1 MSMNI
6 EQSSRRIAE
15 IGVIPVIRAAN
26 SAEAQQAVQAIYA
39 GGISIVEITMTIPDC
54 PTVIRDV
61 VREYGDKILVGAG
74 TVLNPEQAAQCLNAG
89 AEFLVSPGLCLPV
102 LKAAQAQNKLA
113 IPGAMT
119 PTELL
124 AATDEGAT
132 LIKIFPCE
140 NLGGAKYIK
149 ALKGPFPNAGL
160 IPTGGVT
167 LSNVGDYFAVGSFAV
182 GIGSE
187 LADLKALRA
196 GKASEVTAR
205 AKVLLE
211 SVTAALQLR
220 RKSASPS

>member
-6 EQSSRRIAE
+6 EHSSRRIAE
-15 IGVIPVIRAAN
+15 IGIIPVIRAAD
-26 SAEAQQAVQAIYA
+26 SVEARQAVQAIYA

-74 TVLNPEQAAQCLNAG
+74 TVLNHEQAIECLNAG

-102 LKAAQAQNKLA
+102 LKAAQARNKLA

-124 AATDEGAT
+124 TATDEGAA

-149 ALKGPFPNAGL
+149 ALKGPFPDAGL

-167 LSNVGDYFAVGSFAV
+167 LSNAVDYFAAGSFAV

-196 GKASEVTAR
+196 GKASEVTAN
-205 AKVLLE
+205 AKALLE
-211 SVTAALQLR
+211 SVTVALQLR

>member
-1 MSMNI
+1 MNI

-15 IGVIPVIRAAN
+15 IGIIPVIRAAN
-26 SAEAQQAVQAIYA
+26 SAEARQAVQAIYA

-54 PTVIRDV
+54 PTVIHDV

-74 TVLNPEQAAQCLNAG
+74 TVLNHEQAAQCLDAG

-102 LKAAQAQNKLA
+102 LKAAQVQNKLA

-119 PTELL
+119 PTELI
-124 AATDEGAT
+124 AATNEGAT

-140 NLGGAKYIK
+140 NLGGPKYIK
-149 ALKGPFPNAGL
+149 ALKGPFPDAGL

-167 LSNVGDYFAVGSFAV
+167 FSNVADYFAAGSFAV

-187 LADLKALRA
+187 LADLSALRA
-196 GKASEVTAR
+196 GKASEITAKAR
-205 AKVLLE
+205 TLLE
-211 SVTAALQLR
+211 SVTAALQLH
-220 RKSASPS
+220 RKSANSS

>member
-1 MSMNI
+1 MNI

-15 IGVIPVIRAAN
+15 VGIIPVIRAAN
-26 SAEAQQAVQAIYA
+26 SAEARQAVQAIYA

-54 PTVIRDV
+54 PTVIREV

-74 TVLNPEQAAQCLNAG
+74 TVLNYEQATQCFDAG

-102 LKAAQAQNKLA
+102 LKAAHARSKLA

-119 PTELL
+119 PTELI
-124 AATDEGAT
+124 AGSNEGAK

-140 NLGGAKYIK
+140 NLGGPKYIK
-149 ALKGPFPNAGL
+149 ALKGPFPDAGL

-167 LSNVGDYFAVGSFAV
+167 LSNVADYFAAGSFAV

-187 LADLKALRA
+187 LADLKVLRA
-196 GKASEVTAR
+196 GKASEVTAT
-205 AKVLLE
+205 AKALLE
-211 SVTAALQLR
+211 SVTAALHLR
-220 RKSASPS
+220 R

>member
-15 IGVIPVIRAAN
+15 IGIIPVIRAAN
-26 SAEAQQAVQAIYA
+26 SAEARQATQAIYA
-39 GGISIVEITMTIPDC
+39 GGISIVEITMTVPDC
-54 PTVIRDV
+54 LRVIRDV
-61 VREYGDKILVGAG
+61 VREYGAKILVGAG
-74 TVLNPEQAAQCLNAG
+74 TVLNHEQATQCLDAG

-124 AATDEGAT
+124 AATNEGAT

-167 LSNVGDYFAVGSFAV
+167 LSNAVEYFAAGSFAV

-196 GKASEVTAR
+196 GKASEVTAS
-205 AKVLLE
+205 AKALLE

>member
-1 MSMNI
+1 MNI

-15 IGVIPVIRAAN
+15 IGIIPIIRAAH
-26 SAEAQQAVQAIYA
+26 SAEAHQAVQAIHA

-61 VREYGDKILVGAG
+61 VREYGDKVLVGAG
-74 TVLNPEQAAQCLNAG
+74 TVLNHQQATQCLDAG

-102 LKAAQAQNKLA
+102 LKAAQAQNKLG

-119 PTELL
+119 PTELI
-124 AATDEGAT
+124 AAANEGAT
-132 LIKIFPCE
+132 LVKIFPCE

-149 ALKGPFPNAGL
+149 ALRGPFPDAGL

-167 LSNVGDYFAVGSFAV
+167 LSNVADYFAAGSFAV

-196 GKASEVTAR
+196 GKASEITAK
-205 AKVLLE
+205 AKALLE
-211 SVTAALQLR
+211 SVTAALQLH
-220 RKSASPS
+220 RKSANPS

>member
-1 MSMNI
+1 MNI

-15 IGVIPVIRAAN
+15 VGIIPVIRAAN
-26 SAEAQQAVQAIYA
+26 SAEARQAVQAIYA

-74 TVLNPEQAAQCLNAG
+74 TVLNYEQATQCFDAG

-102 LKAAQAQNKLA
+102 LKAAHAQSKLA

-119 PTELL
+119 PTELI
-124 AATDEGAT
+124 AGSGEGAK

-140 NLGGAKYIK
+140 NLGGPKYIK
-149 ALKGPFPNAGL
+149 ALKGPFPDAGL

-167 LSNVGDYFAVGSFAV
+167 LSNVADYFAAGSFAV

-187 LADLKALRA
+187 LADLKVLRA

-205 AKVLLE
+205 AKALLE
-211 SVTAALQLR
+211 LVTAALHLR
-220 RKSASPS
+220 R

>member
-1 MSMNI
+1 MNI
-6 EQSSRRIAE
+6 EQSSHRIAE
-15 IGVIPVIRAAN
+15 IGIIPIIRAAH
-26 SAEAQQAVQAIYA
+26 SAEAQQAVQAIHA

-74 TVLNPEQAAQCLNAG
+74 TVLNHQQATQCLDAG

-102 LKAAQAQNKLA
+102 LKAAQAQNKLG

-119 PTELL
+119 PTELI
-124 AATDEGAT
+124 AATNEGAT

-140 NLGGAKYIK
+140 NLGGPKYIK
-149 ALKGPFPNAGL
+149 ALKGPFPDAGL

-167 LSNVGDYFAVGSFAV
+167 LSNVADYFAAGSFAV

-196 GKASEVTAR
+196 GKASEITAK
-205 AKVLLE
+205 AKTLLE
-211 SVTAALQLR
+211 SVTATLR
-220 RKSASPS
+220 LHRKSANPP

>member
-15 IGVIPVIRAAN
+15 LGIIPVIRAAN
-26 SAEAQQAVQAIYA
+26 SIEARQAVQAIYA

-74 TVLNPEQAAQCLNAG
+74 TVLSREQAVQCLNAG

-102 LKAAQAQNKLA
+102 LKTAQAQNKLA

-124 AATDEGAT
+124 AATSEGAA

-149 ALKGPFPNAGL
+149 ALKGPFPYAGL

-167 LSNVGDYFAVGSFAV
+167 SSNAADYFAAGSVAV

-187 LADLKALRA
+187 LADLKALRT
-196 GKASEVTAR
+196 GKAGEITASQKLGSRLFTPR
-205 AKVLLE
+205 A
-211 SVTAALQLR
+211 
-220 RKSASPS
+220 

>member
-1 MSMNI
+1 MNI
-6 EQSSRRIAE
+6 EQSSSRIAE
-15 IGVIPVIRAAN
+15 IGIIPVIRAAN
-26 SAEAQQAVQAIYA
+26 SAEARQAVQAIYA

-54 PTVIRDV
+54 PMVIRDV

-89 AEFLVSPGLCLPV
+89 AEFLVSPGLCLLV

-124 AATDEGAT
+124 AATNEGAT

-140 NLGGAKYIK
+140 NVGGAKYIR

-167 LSNVGDYFAVGSFAV
+167 ISNAADYFAAGSFAV

-205 AKVLLE
+205 AKALLE

-220 RKSASPS
+220 RKSPSPS